1 VAGAPGEGSESCTVP
16 YMTLPPG
23 PSAPLAFQT
32 ARWTAR
38 PLVTL
43 ERCARRYGDAFTLR
57 LAGLGNVVVLSH
69 PDAVK
74 EVFTGD
80 ADVLHAGEAN
90 AILEP
95 VVGRHSVLLLDGP
108 RHLRQRKLMLPP
120 FHGARMQRYG
130 EVMREVTDREMERW
144 PLGEPLRLRERT
156 QAITLEIIMRAVFG
170 IEDAG
175 RLEELGGRLAR
186 MLDLTTRNFPLLA
199 MPALRAY
206 VGPGSSWRAFQRASE
221 EVDAIL
227 YEEIA
232 RRRGE
237 PDAGEREDVLSM
249 LLAAR
254 DEQGASLSDVELRDE
269 LMTMLVAG
277 HETTATALAWAWE
290 RLLRRPAVLERLER
304 EVGRGEEDAYL
315 DAVVK
320 ETLRLRPVIMLVAR
334 RLTRPLT
341 VAGLDLPTGT
351 TVAPCI
357 YLVHRRPE
365 IYPDPAEFRPERFLE
380 RPADTYSWIPF
391 GGGIRRCIGAAFAQY
406 EMKVVLRAMVERA
419 RLRAPRGGFERPRR
433 RTVTIAP
440 ADDAVVVLDG
450 LAAADGAR
458 AAAARA
464 PATV

>member
-1 VAGAPGEGSESCTVP
+1 MAGAPGEGSESCTVP

-186 MLDLTTRNFPLLA
+186 MLDLTTRSFPLLV

-304 EVGRGEEDAYL
+304 EVARGEDDAYL